1 MRRVAPLTF
10 ALVLG
15 LCGAAVAFPA
25 GYLTL
30 DPKEPGEG
38 TLATLDLRGGFVT
51 NVLVL
56 RVARGTKLHPRAV
69 TRRCRNARAAA
80 DDCPAASRIG
90 GGTARL
96 ETLPDTV
103 SLTVEIDLY
112 LAPRRRTEDIA
123 GLAMV
128 TRAPGRHSYGT
139 GRAFELNPE
148 LYPRKGLQLQWER
161 LEKAFFGMRVRHLN
175 VHLGAHRTVQGR
187 RVRLITNPSGCPE
200 GGWPWT
206 IAVGSLHGSQNFFH
220 GAVDCS
226 S

>member
-1 MRRVAPLTF
+1 MGRLVLLTF
-10 ALVLG
+10 ALVLA

-38 TLATLDLRGGFVT
+38 TVATLDLRGGFPMDA
-51 NVLVL
+51 LVL
-56 RVARGTKLHPRAV
+56 RVGRGTKLHNRAV
-69 TRRCRNARAAA
+69 ARRCRNARAAA

-90 GGTARL
+90 GGTA
-96 ETLPDTV
+96 
-103 SLTVEIDLY
+103 SLQASPGGVRIPVDIDLY
-112 LAPRRRTEDIA
+112 LAPRRRTEDIT

-128 TRAPGRHSYGT
+128 TRAPGRTSYGT
-139 GRAFELNPE
+139 GRAFELSPE

-161 LEKAFFGMRVRHLN
+161 LEKAFFGMPVKHLN
-175 VHLGAHRTVQGR
+175 VHVGAHRTVGGR
-187 RVRLITNPSGCPE
+187 RVDLITNPSGCPAD
-200 GGWPWT
+200 GWPWAIT
-206 IAVGSLHGSQNFFH
+206 VGSLHGSQNLFH